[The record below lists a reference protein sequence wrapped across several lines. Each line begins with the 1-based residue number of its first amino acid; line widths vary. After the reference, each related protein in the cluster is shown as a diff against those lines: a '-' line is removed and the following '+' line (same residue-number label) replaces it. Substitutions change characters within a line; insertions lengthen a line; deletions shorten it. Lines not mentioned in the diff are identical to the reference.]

1 MGIVAA
7 FDKVLFFN
15 EASKYCVLRLKT
27 ANDMIPADAKSPY
40 RYSDHL
46 IRFTAVGYDL
56 PRTNAIQMELNG
68 VWQSGRYGCQL
79 QVEHWQEI
87 VPPTLEG
94 IRGYL
99 ASGLLKGIGQKTAD
113 AIVQRFG
120 TDSLNVLE
128 HEPERLLEIKG
139 ITEEKLEDIKTG
151 YAESK
156 VMRDLMTLLAPFKV
170 TPATALKIYEHFG
183 PDGVKLLRQSPYR
196 LCQVSGFG
204 FKRVDAIV
212 QKSGGDLLDPMRVQG
227 ALFYSL
233 ERSRSEKGHLYLGAE
248 EMIKNSLQLLN
259 EKIPQLDQKFRHQQ
273 VEDALESMILNN
285 VVVSNKGSI
294 YLPHVYTQESETACK
309 AVQMALEVP
318 EPVHLAPVMERIKGR
333 LGISLSKKQ
342 SEGVEMVFRHNL
354 SIITGGPGTGKS
366 TVLKAVIEAYRTVYP
381 QKIIKLAAPTG
392 KASRRMAE
400 TTGIM
405 DAQTLHSLLGLHGG
419 DSWQKKKKDLIA
431 DLVIV
436 DESSMMDMWLAW
448 QLFQRLRSGTKL
460 LLVGDADQ
468 LESVGAGDVFH
479 ELIDSG
485 IVPVTVLDEI
495 FRQAKDSPIP
505 HNAKYINEG
514 STELYFCRD
523 FAFIQADTQEE
534 AAILVRSLYKR
545 EIAQSGIDQVQ
556 ILSPYR
562 TRGAAS
568 SDALNETIREEVNPP
583 LQGKPE
589 VMFGGSMF
597 RLDDRV
603 MQMKNNGL
611 IQFRDDT
618 GRELTSGVFNGE
630 IGRVHDIQPGKI
642 VVNFDDRYADY
653 SLDDLSELT
662 LSYASTIHKAQGS
675 EYDTVIIPLLMAHRI
690 LLTRNLLYT
699 AVTRAKRRVLLVGQ
713 KKALYTAIHTNRQ
726 GKRKTLLAER
736 MRLYHQSQA
745 MKAGDTEVK
754 RAS

>member
-15 EASKYCVLRLKT
+15 ETSKYCVLRLKT
-27 ANDMIPADAKSPY
+27 ADDMIPADAKSPY

-56 PRTNAIQMELNG
+56 PRTNAIQIELDG
-68 VWQSGRYGCQL
+68 VWQSGKYGCQL
-79 QVEHWQEI
+79 QVERWHEI

-99 ASGLLKGIGQKTAD
+99 SSGLLKGIGEKTAD

-120 TDSLNVLE
+120 INALNVLE
-128 HEPERLLEIKG
+128 REPERLLEIKG

-156 VMRDLMTLLAPFKV
+156 AMRDLMTLLAPFKV

-212 QKSGGDLLDPMRVQG
+212 QKSGGDPHDPMRVQG
-227 ALFYSL
+227 ALFYAL
-233 ERSRSEKGHLYLGAE
+233 EQGRNEKGHLYLGAE
-248 EMIKNSLQLLN
+248 ELIKSSLLLLN
-259 EKIPQLDQKFRHQQ
+259 EKIPQMEQQLSRQQ
-273 VEDALESMILNN
+273 VEDTLEGMIRNN
-285 VVVSNKGSI
+285 VVVSNKGNI

-309 AVQMALEVP
+309 AVQMTLEVP
-318 EPVHLAPVMERIKGR
+318 ESVRLAPVMERMKSR
-333 LGISLSKKQ
+333 LGINLSKKQ

-366 TVLKAVIEAYRTVYP
+366 TVLKAVIEAYRAIYP
-381 QKIIKLAAPTG
+381 RKIIKLAAPTG

-405 DAQTLHSLLGLHGG
+405 DAQTLHSLLGLHGSE
-419 DSWQKKKKDLIA
+419 SWQKKKRDLDA

-448 QLFQRLRSGTKL
+448 QLFQRIRPGTKL

-495 FRQAKDSPIP
+495 FRQA
-505 HNAKYINEG
+505 
-514 STELYFCRD
+514 TR
-523 FAFIQADTQEE
+523 
-534 AAILVRSLYKR
+534 VR
-545 EIAQSGIDQVQ
+545 
-556 ILSPYR
+556 
-562 TRGAAS
+562 
-568 SDALNETIREEVNPP
+568 
-583 LQGKPE
+583 
-589 VMFGGSMF
+589 
-597 RLDDRV
+597 
-603 MQMKNNGL
+603 
-611 IQFRDDT
+611 
-618 GRELTSGVFNGE
+618 
-630 IGRVHDIQPGKI
+630 
-642 VVNFDDRYADY
+642 
-653 SLDDLSELT
+653 
-662 LSYASTIHKAQGS
+662 
-675 EYDTVIIPLLMAHRI
+675 
-690 LLTRNLLYT
+690 
-699 AVTRAKRRVLLVGQ
+699 
-713 KKALYTAIHTNRQ
+713 
-726 GKRKTLLAER
+726 
-736 MRLYHQSQA
+736 
-745 MKAGDTEVK
+745 
-754 RAS
+754 